1 MADCGNRV
9 LMLAEVHHGQR
20 PLDDPVRPTTKDRP
34 RLSGAERRRPPAG
47 GIFPRKPE
55 HEAMSPTDV
64 TYLPESP
71 AHDAEIDALNEEA
84 FGPGRFARA
93 AYRIREGG
101 PHDRGLSFVAVRD
114 GAVIASVRMTPV
126 AAGAGRA
133 QMLGPL
139 AVRPAFK
146 NLGIGRRLVAIALE
160 PASKAGVPAVILV
173 GDEPYYGPL
182 GFARVPR
189 GQLAFPRP
197 VDLDRVLAHEIAP
210 GAVRRLAGEV
220 CHAAQART
228 A

>member
-146 NLGIGRRLVAIALE
+146 NLGIGRRLVDDLDDVRGAIAHELLGE
-160 PASKAGVPAVILV
+160 V
-173 GDEPYYGPL
+173 GDEAVLSALETLGTIRERIRPQRGEDRSRPPL
-182 GFARVPR
+182 A
-189 GQLAFPRP
+189 A
-197 VDLDRVLAHEIAP
+197 DRIA
-210 GAVRRLAGEV
+210 
-220 CHAAQART
+220 
-228 A
+228 